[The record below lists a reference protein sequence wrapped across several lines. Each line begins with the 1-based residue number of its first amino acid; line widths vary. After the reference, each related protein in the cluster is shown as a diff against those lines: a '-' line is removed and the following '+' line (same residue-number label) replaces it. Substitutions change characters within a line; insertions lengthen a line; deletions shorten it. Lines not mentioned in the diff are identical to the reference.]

1 MLRKT
6 DKLQDK
12 AFAGPATADPQSPH
26 HAYDRSELP
35 VMVMDCS
42 YPSGHITG
50 LHDHPNAQLLHAEAG
65 VMVISTHDGLW
76 VVPPTR
82 GLWLPAGVEHS
93 VRMVGPVQ
101 MLTAFIRADAARE
114 LPERSAV
121 LGVTPLLRELLRSG
135 LDVRQ
140 PYSANSREGRL
151 MALLIDELRTVR
163 SLPLHLPQPSDPL
176 LRPICAALSETPDD
190 PRTAAQWAQAI
201 GIDVRTL
208 HRRFLRATTMSF
220 AQWRQQARLLAA
232 LEQLAGGAR
241 VLDVALAAGY
251 ASPTAFATMFKRQF
265 GISPSSFFD

>member
-6 DKLQDK
+6 DNHT
-12 AFAGPATADPQSPH
+12 ATPVAGPATADPQSPH

-42 YPSGHITG
+42 YPSGHITAQ
-50 LHDHPNAQLLHAEAG
+50 HDHPNAQLLHAEAG
-65 VMVISTHDGLW
+65 VMVISTRDGLW

-114 LPERSAV
+114 LPERCAV

-135 LDVRQ
+135 LAVRA
-140 PYSANSREGRL
+140 PYGPDSREGRL
-151 MALLIDELRTVR
+151 MALLIDELRTVP
-163 SLPLHLPQPSDPL
+163 SLPLHLPQPTDPL
-176 LRPICAALSETPDD
+176 LQPICAALSQAPDD
-190 PRTAAQWAQAI
+190 PRTAEQWARLI
-201 GIDVRTL
+201 GVDARTL
-208 HRRFLRATTMSF
+208 HRRFVRATGMSF
-220 AQWRQQARLLAA
+220 AQWRQQSRLLTA

-265 GISPSSFFD
+265 GISPSGFFD